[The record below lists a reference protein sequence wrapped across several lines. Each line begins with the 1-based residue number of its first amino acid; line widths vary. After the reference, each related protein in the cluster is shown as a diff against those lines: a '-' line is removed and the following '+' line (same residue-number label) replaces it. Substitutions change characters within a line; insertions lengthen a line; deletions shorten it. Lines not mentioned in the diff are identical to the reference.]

1 MSPVQ
6 DLQDLPVALIEPNLH
21 QPRRYFDEE
30 ALQELGRRGRRRGD
44 GPCLASSEVA
54 GGVRSILPRARSLW
68 AASSPRKSPAAPSTR
83 AASCGLTAHL
93 RAI

>member
-54 GGVRSILPRARSLW
+54 GGVRLRFSRGRARCGRPARRENRPRLQVLAPL
-68 AASSPRKSPAAPSTR
+68 AAA
-83 AASCGLTAHL
+83 
-93 RAI
+93 